1 MRKLKRL
8 GGIGFPDDPIDPVV
22 QCQAVML
29 GISGSTTQYDCRNLR
44 ARSLLTVYTGSNLC
58 RPYAT
63 WVYVGSDS
71 DNQALRSASAS
82 GRGRCAVSGG

>member
-29 GISGSTTQYDCRNLR
+29 GISGSRTQYDCRNLR

-58 RPYAT
+58 RP
-63 WVYVGSDS
+63 
-71 DNQALRSASAS
+71 
-82 GRGRCAVSGG
+82 

>member
-8 GGIGFPDDPIDPVV
+8 GGIGFLDDPRDPVV

-44 ARSLLTVYTGSNLC
+44 ARSLLTVYTGWNLC
-58 RPYAT
+58 RP
-63 WVYVGSDS
+63 
-71 DNQALRSASAS
+71 
-82 GRGRCAVSGG
+82 